1 VADRTEGTAWP
12 PFETEFA
19 HAWDTPGH
27 TRYQLPDTDVNKC
40 SRPATPPATR
50 WPSPSRARQIVPG
63 PGNNPCQRLRS

>member
-27 TRYQLPDTDVNKC
+27 TRYQLRDTNVNKVVAA
-40 SRPATPPATR
+40 RYTTGDPLALTR
-50 WPSPSRARQIVPG
+50 G
-63 PGNNPCQRLRS
+63 ML